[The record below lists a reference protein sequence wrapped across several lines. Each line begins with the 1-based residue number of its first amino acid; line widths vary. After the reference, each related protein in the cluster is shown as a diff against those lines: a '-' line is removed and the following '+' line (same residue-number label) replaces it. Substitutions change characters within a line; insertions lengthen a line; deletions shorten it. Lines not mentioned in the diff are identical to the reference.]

1 MTKLKNLLI
10 RTLSGAVFVAL
21 IVGSLLWCPQ
31 AFAALMLL
39 CMVVSM
45 HEFYNISRALGIKP
59 QYGLGMVI
67 AVAVFMAGFGYA
79 YLSRACPTCVGFSL
93 LAIIPLCMLVFFVEL
108 FRKNAAPFTNIA
120 YTLLGV
126 IYVALPFSLM
136 SMVYE
141 ADTHLMLCFFILLW
155 ANDTFAYLF
164 GIAFGRHK
172 LFPSISPKKSWEGY
186 VGGILSVVVCA
197 YFLHCAFEDIPL
209 VHMVSVGVIVSVT
222 AVLAD
227 LVESMLKRSAGVK
240 DSGKIMPGHGGLL
253 DRFDAALLSLPLVF
267 VYVMIFM

>member
-1 MTKLKNLLI
+1 MAKLKNLLV
-10 RTLSGAVFVAL
+10 RALSGAVFVAL

-45 HEFYNISRALGIKP
+45 HEFYGISRALGIKP
-59 QYGLGMVI
+59 QYGLGMTT
-67 AVAVFMAGFGYA
+67 AVLMFAAGYA
-79 YLSRACPTCVGFSL
+79 FAFGLCCPHSDMYLL
-93 LAIIPLCMLVFFVEL
+93 LTLIPLFMLVFFVEL
-108 FRKNAAPFTNIA
+108 FRKKAAPFTNIA
-120 YTLLGV
+120 YTLLSL
-126 IYVALPFSLM
+126 IYVALPFALINV
-136 SMVYE
+136 VYA
-141 ADTHLMLCFFILLW
+141 ADAHLMLCFFILLW

-164 GIAFGRHK
+164 GITFGRHK

-197 YFLHCAFEDIPL
+197 YFLHRAFEDIPL
-209 VHMVSVGVIVSVT
+209 IHMVSVGVIVSVT